1 MNNWSA
7 YDDGRSIGQVGSEG
21 SVILHDDEYLSG
33 ARVTLKRGDS
43 YVSVSS
49 NIYGWIDHTRF
60 FDTLPDARRE
70 YALMKSEIEKI
81 MGVITPVDADSIK
94 GWEAISEFVRRFP

>member
-7 YDDGRSIGQVGSEG
+7 YDDGRSIGGVGSEG
-21 SVILHDDEYLSG
+21 SVILHDDEHIHG
-33 ARVTLKRGDS
+33 ARITLKRGDT

-60 FDTLPDARRE
+60 FDTIADAQRE
-70 YALMKSEIEKI
+70 YITMKSEIDKI
-81 MGVITPVDADSIK
+81 MEIITPIDANSLK
-94 GWEAISEFVRRFP
+94 GWEAISEFVRRFS